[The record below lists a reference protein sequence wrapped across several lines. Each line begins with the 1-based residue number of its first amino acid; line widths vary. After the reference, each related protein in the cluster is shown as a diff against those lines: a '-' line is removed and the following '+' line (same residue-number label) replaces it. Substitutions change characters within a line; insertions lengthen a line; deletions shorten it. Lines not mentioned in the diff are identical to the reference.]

1 MKQLPIDFIHI
12 GLGKCAS
19 TYLQTV
25 FNNEPDYNIIDLKGV
40 VESVHKNARQ
50 GADPQQFPNI
60 NINIDRSAI
69 IED

>member
-1 MKQLPIDFIHI
+1 
-12 GLGKCAS
+12 
-19 TYLQTV
+19 
-25 FNNEPDYNIIDLKGV
+25 LKGV